1 MSKKNVNPIVSGAGW
16 IGSFAGVLVNNLEEL
31 GVPFD
36 SIHKLNGNTKEGRT
50 LVRACAE
57 KIAEIV
63 KGVQNK
69 FLELISVNEQLILD
83 ECDGTEILVDAS
95 DVFAYIDPDL
105 RNWNADEK
113 GPATDAA
120 PVRVYEMTKDGT
132 YAQMFGS
139 LSSDARKLCLTQ
151 AQIKGFVKKYR
162 NWLRK
167 DGYATFFLF
176 ESNGEFFVAHVRV
189 GSGGKLEVRVRRF
202 RGSRVWRAGRRDRVV
217 ALQLA

>member
-16 IGSFAGVLVNNLEEL
+16 IGSFAGVLVNDLEEL

-63 KGVQNK
+63 KGVQNE
-69 FLELISVNEQLILD
+69 FLKLISANEQLILD
-83 ECDGTEILVDAS
+83 ECDGTEILADAS

-162 NWLRK
+162 NWLMK

-176 ESNGEFFVAHVRV
+176 ESNGEFFVANVYVISVGELRV
-189 GSGGKLEVRVRRF
+189 NVRRF
-202 RGSRVWRAGRRDRVV
+202 GYSFVWRAERRYRMV